1 MCIAPYFYINVY
13 VLEKVYSCFMSGI
26 SLIQVFLALLS
37 GGIVG
42 FSLGL
47 IGGGGSILA
56 VPLLIYLVGYSDPHG
71 AIGTTALA
79 VGINAL
85 LNIVPHSL
93 KRHVNFRLGVIFSS
107 TGVIG
112 VYLGSELGLMT
123 EGRRLLFLF
132 SLLMII
138 VAINMLRSKKENSN
152 KGSQVAKNSFFK
164 LAGAGLGVGFLSG
177 FFGIG
182 GGFLIV
188 PALTT
193 FSTIDIVQAIG
204 TSQIAVSSFGFLTA
218 IKYFLKGY
226 ADITFALLYVVG
238 GIIGGWAGTY
248 FMSRIPQ
255 STLKKIYAVLL
266 ILVALYMLYMNMGA
280 LSSK

>member
-1 MCIAPYFYINVY
+1 
-13 VLEKVYSCFMSGI
+13 
-26 SLIQVFLALLS
+26 
-37 GGIVG
+37 
-42 FSLGL
+42 
-47 IGGGGSILA
+47 
-56 VPLLIYLVGYSDPHG
+56 
-71 AIGTTALA
+71 
-79 VGINAL
+79 
-85 LNIVPHSL
+85 
-93 KRHVNFRLGVIFSS
+93 
-107 TGVIG
+107 
-112 VYLGSELGLMT
+112 
-123 EGRRLLFLF
+123 
-132 SLLMII
+132 MII
-138 VAINMLRSKKENSN
+138 VAINMLRSKKENSS
-152 KGSQVAKNSFFK
+152 KGFQVAKNSFLK

-204 TSQIAVSSFGFLTA
+204 TSQMAVSSFGFLTA

-226 ADITFALLYVVG
+226 VDITFTLLYVVG

-248 FMSRIPQ
+248 FMSMIPQ

-266 ILVALYMLYMNMGA
+266 ILVALYMLYMNIGA

>member
-85 LNIVPHSL
+85 LNIVPHAL

-107 TGVIG
+107 TGVMG

-138 VAINMLRSKKENSN
+138 VAINMLRSKKENSS
-152 KGSQVAKNSFFK
+152 KGIQVAKNSFLK

-182 GGFLIV
+182 GGF
-188 PALTT
+188 
-193 FSTIDIVQAIG
+193 FNC
-204 TSQIAVSSFGFLTA
+204 
-218 IKYFLKGY
+218 
-226 ADITFALLYVVG
+226 
-238 GIIGGWAGTY
+238 
-248 FMSRIPQ
+248 SRIDHIFYHRYCAGHWNLPD
-255 STLKKIYAVLL
+255 SCFFFWFSNSNKILHQGLREYHFCTSLCDRRNHWRVGRH
-266 ILVALYMLYMNMGA
+266 IFHV
-280 LSSK
+280 

>member
-13 VLEKVYSCFMSGI
+13 VLEKVYSCFTSDI

-47 IGGGGSILA
+47 IGGGGSIPA

-85 LNIVPHSL
+85 LNIIPHAL

-138 VAINMLRSKKENSN
+138 VAIDMLRSKKENFS
-152 KGSQVAKNSFFK
+152 KGFQVAKNSFLK

-193 FSTIDIVQAIG
+193 FSNIDIVQAIG

-218 IKYFLKGY
+218 IKYLLKGY
-226 ADITFALLYVVG
+226 VNITFALLYVVG

-248 FMSRIPQ
+248 FMSMIPQ
-255 STLKKIYAVLL
+255 STLKKIYAV
-266 ILVALYMLYMNMGA
+266 IIFLVALYMLYMNIG
-280 LSSK
+280 